1 MRNVSRILPL
11 LPGIAMLSGCNNAAQ
26 KSNGQNDQKPNIIYI
41 FADDLGIGDLSCYG
55 ATKVSTPNIDRLA
68 GQADTLCIRSD
79 LFVEICPSFR
89 SQSQMPLA
97 NGTGGVSCIFQ
108 HIRHSDT
115 GSINDKFRVAGS
127 DTCVLLTPGIH
138 TREEPKT
145 GRSAG
150 GGSCVS
156 IRELHALS
164 GRIGFDYEFII
175 PATVDRVP
183 CVFVENG
190 RVVGL
195 EPNDPITVNYEHK
208 VGDWPTGEE
217 NPELV
222 TLKPSQGHNNT
233 IINGIPRIGWIDD
246 GTVVAGKD
254 QNGIVGDVEAI
265 QRVHNFTD
273 GPVQLEDNVTSLFSH
288 RLMYTPHSPH
298 C

>member
-1 MRNVSRILPL
+1 MLIVDGDWVIRLETHYAAVLHKHAWHTVYGCRND
-11 LPGIAMLSGCNNAAQ
+11 
-26 KSNGQNDQKPNIIYI
+26 KFIIE
-41 FADDLGIGDLSCYG
+41 
-55 ATKVSTPNIDRLA
+55 
-68 GQADTLCIRSD
+68 ADTLCIRSD

-164 GRIGFDYEFII
+164 GQ
-175 PATVDRVP
+175 TVDIGCAHFGCSVATQITDTKIVGEYVNNVRLL
-183 CVFVENG
+183 
-190 RVVGL
+190 VVL
-195 EPNDPITVNYEHK
+195 S
-208 VGDWPTGEE
+208 
-217 NPELV
+217 V
-222 TLKPSQGHNNT
+222 TLLSG
-233 IINGIPRIGWIDD
+233 II
-246 GTVVAGKD
+246 
-254 QNGIVGDVEAI
+254 
-265 QRVHNFTD
+265 
-273 GPVQLEDNVTSLFSH
+273 TS
-288 RLMYTPHSPH
+288 
-298 C
+298 